1 MFFRNYKTIYYLL
14 LLYYLYSSQNFLLSL
29 LSRNQVSILQAIWS
43 DLAALDCG
51 PSAAV
56 IVGVP
61 PHAEKA
67 NFFGLS
73 KTALLRHAHARC

>member
-14 LLYYLYSSQNFLLSL
+14 LLYYLHSSQNCLLSL
-29 LSRNQVSILQAIWS
+29 FRNQVSILQAIWS

-51 PSAAV
+51 PSSAV
-56 IVGVP
+56 IVDVP

-73 KTALLRHAHARC
+73 KTALLRHARARC